1 MIPKIQVLERNGW
14 HPREMLISRKDTSG
28 SSDLTRKQQCKPR
41 KLGFSGHG
49 TGYALRT
56 WYGMERRMICDQK
69 SNTPCHIHLGILAPP
84 FWLLVDYIF
93 IYSLQEPRSQEDE
106 KLQSNHPAHSVTH
119 IFRSTWF
126 LLL

>member
-1 MIPKIQVLERNGW
+1 MELV
-14 HPREMLISRKDTSG
+14 MLS
-28 SSDLTRKQQCKPR
+28 
-41 KLGFSGHG
+41 
-49 TGYALRT
+49 LRT

-119 IFRSTWF
+119 THFVQHGFSYFEPT
-126 LLL
+126 L